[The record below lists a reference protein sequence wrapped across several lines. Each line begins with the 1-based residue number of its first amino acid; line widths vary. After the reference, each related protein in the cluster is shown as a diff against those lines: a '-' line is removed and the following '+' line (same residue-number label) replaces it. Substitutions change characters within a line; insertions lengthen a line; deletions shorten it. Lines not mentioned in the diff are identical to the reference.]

1 MTVRYVCGAV
11 TAVLLSVGVP
21 AVTPAHAQ
29 SQELMPPELS
39 GPVTAAGCLTIGG
52 KNGDQYVLANVV
64 AGPLASVPEA
74 TCTPSIDDLAIDLD
88 HAQQHGLNETLV
100 GRWIEIYGTLEKET
114 HIDPHNQRELRVK
127 SFRMVPVVP
136 PRQAAAEPAPP
147 QFQQPAAP
155 APAPD
160 TTTRAE
166 ETPVATTGEVAP
178 TLPKTA
184 SPIPAIG
191 LLGLLSLA
199 GGLAL
204 RLRGR
209 A

>member
-1 MTVRYVCGAV
+1 VADVYSALTSDRPYRPAMPLDKVNRIIGEMSGEHLNKEVVMMLTRTIPMYP
-11 TAVLLSVGVP
+11 VG
-21 AVTPAHAQ
+21 H
-29 SQELMPPELS
+29 
-39 GPVTAAGCLTIGG
+39 
-52 KNGDQYVLANVV
+52 
-64 AGPLASVPEA
+64 
-74 TCTPSIDDLAIDLD
+74 
-88 HAQQHGLNETLV
+88 
-100 GRWIEIYGTLEKET
+100 WIEVYGTLEKET
-114 HIDPHNQRELRVK
+114 HIDAHNLRELRVK

-147 QFQQPAAP
+147 QFQQPA

-204 RLRGR
+204 RFR
-209 A
+209 ARA